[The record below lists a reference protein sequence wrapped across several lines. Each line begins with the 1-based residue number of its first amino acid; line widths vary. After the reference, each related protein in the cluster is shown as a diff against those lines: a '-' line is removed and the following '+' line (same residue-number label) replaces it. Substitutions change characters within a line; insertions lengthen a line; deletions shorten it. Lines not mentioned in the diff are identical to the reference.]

1 MTIEIVKT
9 REQAILGGVV
19 TRPERPK
26 QIRKRMV
33 VDGFVKVTGI
43 SIHQEGP
50 TALRNGRRLGPALAL
65 QLGRGHVIGVGAPG
79 RRRSGVVIGEP
90 GGLGLNLGG
99 GEGAAP
105 GNIGRVVGEVEAGV
119 ATAEA
124 EEGGVE
130 GTGRLLGGVV
140 GAEPDALAAVGEAD
154 FGDPLSPLALP
165 DSFVLGVASL
175 RWTPNRVL
183 HHKSEGGWV
192 SE

>member
-1 MTIEIVKT
+1 MTVEIVKT

-26 QIRKRMV
+26 QIRERMV
-33 VDGFVKVTGI
+33 VDGFVKVTGM

-50 TALRNGRRLGPALAL
+50 TALRNGGRLGLALAL
-65 QLGRGHVIGVGAPG
+65 QLGRGHGVIGVGAPG

-130 GTGRLLGGVV
+130 GTRRLLGGVV
-140 GAEPDALAAVGEAD
+140 GAEPDALAAVG
-154 FGDPLSPLALP
+154 
-165 DSFVLGVASL
+165 
-175 RWTPNRVL
+175 
-183 HHKSEGGWV
+183 
-192 SE
+192 